1 MVIHPSFGKMICYS
15 AILLLSLFFE
25 PNWGQSFE
33 GLASL
38 ISNLVSLDNS
48 DLVFISDFQTSQQV
62 SNFQLSNATV
72 FENQQKCLIL
82 VIMLPQKIV
91 HIWSKFLT
99 FWNIEKWDFLSN
111 LQTTAIAWKVD
122 QPFLQFTFW
131 QVYFSFLISNVYSS
145 VNLKMSTI
153 TLSSSVIHVCLLSA
167 KQR

>member
-82 VIMLPQKIV
+82 KLIFVIGKTRLC
-91 HIWSKFLT
+91 
-99 FWNIEKWDFLSN
+99 DFS
-111 LQTTAIAWKVD
+111 Q
-122 QPFLQFTFW
+122 
-131 QVYFSFLISNVYSS
+131 
-145 VNLKMSTI
+145 
-153 TLSSSVIHVCLLSA
+153 
-167 KQR
+167 